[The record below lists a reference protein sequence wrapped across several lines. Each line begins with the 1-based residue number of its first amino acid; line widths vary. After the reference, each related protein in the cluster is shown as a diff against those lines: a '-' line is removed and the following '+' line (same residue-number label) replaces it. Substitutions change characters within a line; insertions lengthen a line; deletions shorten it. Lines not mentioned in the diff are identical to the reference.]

1 MTEEKVQPVKQP
13 QQICSIRIGF
23 PVDSDEQAISYKQK
37 ITVILA
43 DIPQARIEFG
53 LSSMPIRP
61 PSMG

>member
-1 MTEEKVQPVKQP
+1 MAEEEKQTKQP

-37 ITVILA
+37 ITAILV

-61 PSMG
+61 PTIG